1 MKFSFKIEIYDIIL
15 IKILIKGGLFLVR
28 IRLSRAGRKK
38 HPVYRM
44 IVVDSKKPR
53 ETKAIEYI
61 GTYDPILK
69 TGNINVEKALEWIKK
84 VHSLLKER

>member
-1 MKFSFKIEIYDIIL
+1 MVK
-15 IKILIKGGLFLVR
+15 

-44 IVVDSKKPR
+44 VVMDSRSPR
-53 ETKAIEYI
+53 ESKYIDYI

-69 TGNINVEKALEWIKK
+69 TGNINVEKAKEWLSKGAQPTERALKILKQFGLEEQTAKT
-84 VHSLLKER
+84 E

>member
-1 MKFSFKIEIYDIIL
+1 M
-15 IKILIKGGLFLVR
+15 VR

-69 TGNINVEKALEWIKK
+69 TGNINVEKAKEWIAKGAQP
-84 VHSLLKER
+84 SERALKILKSFGLEQ

>member
-1 MKFSFKIEIYDIIL
+1 M
-15 IKILIKGGLFLVR
+15 VR

-44 IVVDSKKPR
+44 VVMDSRAPR
-53 ETKAIEYI
+53 ESKYIDYI

-69 TGNINVEKALEWIKK
+69 TGNINIEKAKEWLSKGAQPTERALKILKQFGLEEAAK
-84 VHSLLKER
+84 

>member
-1 MKFSFKIEIYDIIL
+1 
-15 IKILIKGGLFLVR
+15 LVR

-44 IVVDSKKPR
+44 VVMDSRAPR
-53 ETKAIEYI
+53 ESKYIDYI

-69 TGNINVEKALEWIKK
+69 TGNINVEKAKEWLAKGAQPTERALKILKQFGLEEQTSKA
-84 VHSLLKER
+84 E

>member
-1 MKFSFKIEIYDIIL
+1 
-15 IKILIKGGLFLVR
+15 LVR

-44 IVVDSKKPR
+44 VVMDSRAPR
-53 ETKAIEYI
+53 ESKYIDYI

-69 TGNINVEKALEWIKK
+69 TGNINVEKAKEWISKGAQPTER
-84 VHSLLKER
+84 VLKILKQFGYEEQKA

>member
-1 MKFSFKIEIYDIIL
+1 M
-15 IKILIKGGLFLVR
+15 VR

-44 IVVDSKKPR
+44 VVMDSRAPR
-53 ETKAIEYI
+53 ESKYIDYI

-69 TGNINVEKALEWIKK
+69 TGNINVEKAKEWLAKGAQPTERALKILKQFGLEEKATTA
-84 VHSLLKER
+84 E

>member
-1 MKFSFKIEIYDIIL
+1 M
-15 IKILIKGGLFLVR
+15 VR

-44 IVVDSKKPR
+44 VVMDSRAPR
-53 ETKAIEYI
+53 ESKYIDYI

-69 TGNINVEKALEWIKK
+69 TGNINVEKAKEWLAKGAQPTERALKILKQFGLEEETAK
-84 VHSLLKER
+84 S

>member
-1 MKFSFKIEIYDIIL
+1 M
-15 IKILIKGGLFLVR
+15 VR

-44 IVVDSKKPR
+44 VVMDSRAPR
-53 ETKAIEYI
+53 ESKYIDYI

-69 TGNINVEKALEWIKK
+69 TGNINVEKAKEWLAKGAQPTERALKILKQFGLEETAK
-84 VHSLLKER
+84 S

>member
-1 MKFSFKIEIYDIIL
+1 V
-15 IKILIKGGLFLVR
+15 VR

-44 IVVDSKKPR
+44 IVVDSRKPR

-69 TGNINVEKALEWIKK
+69 TGNINVEKAKEWIAKGAQP
-84 VHSLLKER
+84 SERALKILKSFGLEQ

>member
-1 MKFSFKIEIYDIIL
+1 M
-15 IKILIKGGLFLVR
+15 VR

-44 IVVDSKKPR
+44 VVMDSRAPR
-53 ETKAIEYI
+53 ESKYIDYI

-69 TGNINVEKALEWIKK
+69 TGNINVEKAKEWLAKGAQPTERALKILKQFGLEEQTAKA
-84 VHSLLKER
+84 E

>member
-1 MKFSFKIEIYDIIL
+1 MVK
-15 IKILIKGGLFLVR
+15 

-69 TGNINVEKALEWIKK
+69 TGNINVEKAKEWLSKGAQPTERAIKI
-84 VHSLLKER
+84 LKAFGLNN

>member
-1 MKFSFKIEIYDIIL
+1 M
-15 IKILIKGGLFLVR
+15 VR

-44 IVVDSKKPR
+44 VVMDSRAPR
-53 ETKAIEYI
+53 ESKYIDYI

-69 TGNINVEKALEWIKK
+69 TGNINVEKAKEWLAKGAQPTERALKILKQFGLEETAKP
-84 VHSLLKER
+84 

>member
-1 MKFSFKIEIYDIIL
+1 
-15 IKILIKGGLFLVR
+15 LVR

-44 IVVDSKKPR
+44 VVMDSRAPR
-53 ETKAIEYI
+53 ESKYIDYI

-69 TGNINVEKALEWIKK
+69 TGNINVEKAKEWLAKGAQPTERALKILKQFGLEEQPAKT
-84 VHSLLKER
+84 E

>member
-1 MKFSFKIEIYDIIL
+1 MVK
-15 IKILIKGGLFLVR
+15 

-44 IVVDSKKPR
+44 VVMDSRSPR
-53 ETKAIEYI
+53 ESKYIDYI

-69 TGNINVEKALEWIKK
+69 TGNINVEKAKEWLAKGAQPTERALKILKQFGLE
-84 VHSLLKER
+84 EQTA

>member
-1 MKFSFKIEIYDIIL
+1 M
-15 IKILIKGGLFLVR
+15 VR

-44 IVVDSKKPR
+44 VVMDSRAPR
-53 ETKAIEYI
+53 ESKYIDYI

-69 TGNINVEKALEWIKK
+69 TGNINVEKAKEWLAKGAQPTERALKILKQFGLEEQTSKA
-84 VHSLLKER
+84 E

>member
-1 MKFSFKIEIYDIIL
+1 M
-15 IKILIKGGLFLVR
+15 VR

-44 IVVDSKKPR
+44 IVVDSRKPR

-69 TGNINVEKALEWIKK
+69 TGNINVEKAKEWIAKGAQP
-84 VHSLLKER
+84 SERALKILKSFGLEQ

>member
-1 MKFSFKIEIYDIIL
+1 M
-15 IKILIKGGLFLVR
+15 VR

-69 TGNINVEKALEWIKK
+69 TGNINVEKAMEWINKGAQPSER
-84 VHSLLKER
+84 VLKILKAFGLNTNA